1 MPTGPL
7 EKGGKGWAL
16 AAPNVTYAVDLIN
29 RNHNMVGFHLHQG
42 NK

>member
-29 RNHNMVGFHLHQG
+29 SNHNIMGFHLASG
-42 NK
+42 K